1 MTYFSTTI
9 EIQAP
14 PERVWAVM
22 QDVERWPE
30 WSPTMMSV
38 RRLDTGPFALGS
50 RAHVRQPKLR
60 PGVWEV
66 TELNEGRNFTW
77 ATSGPGFR
85 VAGGHE
91 IEPTPAGSRVV
102 LWLRFS
108 GLLGPL
114 LARLYRD
121 LNERYLALES
131 RALKARSEGAPAPD
145 LNLPS
150 ASGR

>member
-22 QDVERWPE
+22 RDVERWPE

-38 RRLDTGPFALGS
+38 RLLDTGPLRVGS
-50 RAHVRQPKLR
+50 RAHMRQPKLR

-66 TELNEGRNFTW
+66 TELTEGRNFTW
-77 ATSGPGFR
+77 VLRSPGLR

-91 IEPTPAGSRVV
+91 IEPTPEGSRVV
-102 LWLRFS
+102 LSLRFS

-114 LARLYRD
+114 LARLYRA
-121 LNERYLALES
+121 LNERYLCRIHISDPTS
-131 RALKARSEGAPAPD
+131 RSY
-145 LNLPS
+145 
-150 ASGR
+150 